1 MLAQALA
8 PRAAAALGRS
18 LGRGVHTVVFSRHG
32 ESTWNLENRFTG
44 WVDVQLTPKGVLE
57 ARRGGAAIKREGLQF
72 DAAYTSVLSRAIK
85 TCWTML
91 EELEQMYVP
100 VATDWR
106 LNERHYGALSGLNKA
121 ETALKHGEEK
131 VSLWRRSYDVPP
143 PPYDAAHPHFVGR
156 DRRYAHLAPSEL
168 PLTES
173 TKSTGTRVLPM
184 WEKVLKPAV
193 ARGQRLLVVAHG
205 NSLRALVKH
214 IDGISDADIV
224 KLNFPTGAW
233 RELLR
238 ACAWRHSIPSHATL
252 SSHDAQTPH
261 PHREPRLPP
270 QPATTCV
277 GVPLLYQF
285 DEKTWA
291 PIPQPGRMDGLSGRV
306 SAEHSRRAAR
316 EHARTLPSP
325 LTPRCCRH
333 APLTSAQYLGDL
345 DAIKADVA
353 KVAAQASAQKA

>member
-224 KLNFPTGAW
+224 KLNIPTGVW
-233 RELLR
+233 RTAEHLR
-238 ACAWRHSIPSHATL
+238 VVGVRRRRQEARL
-252 SSHDAQTPH
+252 SSHAATSSSRHAQPPR

-270 QPATTCV
+270 QPADPRRCAAALPVRREDV
-277 GVPLLYQF
+277 GAHPAAGPHGRPQRPRECRAQQARRTRACAHASFASHPPLLP
-285 DEKTWA
+285 TR
-291 PIPQPGRMDGLSGRV
+291 PP
-306 SAEHSRRAAR
+306 H
-316 EHARTLPSP
+316 
-325 LTPRCCRH
+325 
-333 APLTSAQYLGDL
+333 LGP
-345 DAIKADVA
+345 VPWRP
-353 KVAAQASAQKA
+353 

>member
-1 MLAQALA
+1 MLPASARA
-8 PRAAAALGRS
+8 ARAAAR
-18 LGRGVHTVVFSRHG
+18 RGVHTVVFSRHG

-57 ARRGGAAIKREGLQF
+57 ARRGGAAINREGLQF

-121 ETALKHGEEK
+121 ETALKHGEDK

-156 DRRYAHLAPSEL
+156 DRRYAHLAPAEL

-184 WEKVLKPAV
+184 WETVLKPAV

-224 KLNFPTGAW
+224 KLNIPTGAEES
-233 RELLR
+233 RRLVTR
-238 ACAWRHSIPSHATL
+238 ACARNTSVFARRAKQFRARRRARRPNRNFVAL
-252 SSHDAQTPH
+252 RRA
-261 PHREPRLPP
+261 RPRQACRCSTSL
-270 QPATTCV
+270 TRR
-277 GVPLLYQF
+277 
-285 DEKTWA
+285 
-291 PIPQPGRMDGLSGRV
+291 PGRP
-306 SAEHSRRAAR
+306 SRSRAAW
-316 EHARTLPSP
+316 T
-325 LTPRCCRH
+325 
-333 APLTSAQYLGDL
+333 
-345 DAIKADVA
+345 
-353 KVAAQASAQKA
+353 ASAAA

>member
-1 MLAQALA
+1 MQVA
-8 PRAAAALGRS
+8 PRS
-18 LGRGVHTVVFSRHG
+18 LARRVHTVVFSRHG

-121 ETALKHGEEK
+121 ETALKHGEDK

-224 KLNFPTGAW
+224 KLNIPTGVLRTAAVDV
-233 RELLR
+233 ELAAYPTTSPR
-238 ACAWRHSIPSHATL
+238 TAPPAAT
-252 SSHDAQTPH
+252 
-261 PHREPRLPP
+261 R
-270 QPATTCV
+270 V
-277 GVPLLYQF
+277 GVPRLYQF

-306 SAEHSRRAAR
+306 SAGHSRHAAR
-316 EHARTLPSP
+316 AH
-325 LTPRCCRH
+325 
-333 APLTSAQYLGDL
+333 TSFTSHLVPPTRPFHQYLGDL

-353 KVAAQASAQKA
+353 KVAAQASAKKA